1 MNALSALLTK
11 IEQASP
17 TQRDKGTTFEK
28 GSDAQPN
35 ENSR

>member
-17 TQRDKGTTFEK
+17 TQRDKGTTFENLCVQYFLHEPK
-28 GSDAQPN
+28 
-35 ENSR
+35 